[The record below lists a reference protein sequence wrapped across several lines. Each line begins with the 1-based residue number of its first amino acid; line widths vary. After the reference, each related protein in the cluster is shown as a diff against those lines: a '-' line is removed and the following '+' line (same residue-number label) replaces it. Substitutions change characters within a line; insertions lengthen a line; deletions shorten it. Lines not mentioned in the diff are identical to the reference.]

1 MQVVNKIKNT
11 GMIAVMLFVAML
23 TSSCA
28 SIVSGTHQPVSIKT
42 TPAIGATCS
51 LENNKGKWY
60 VNQTPG
66 SVTVSRSY
74 HDMHVVCQKPGYKK
88 VEKLVSSNT
97 KAMAFGNVIFG
108 GVIGAGVDV
117 ADGAAYDYPAD
128 IMVDM
133 RRA

>member
-1 MQVVNKIKNT
+1 MQYLKKIKT
-11 GMIAVMLFVAML
+11 TAMITSLITATAI

-42 TPAIGATCS
+42 TPATGATCS

-60 VNQTPG
+60 VTQTPG
-66 SVTVSRSY
+66 SVDVSRSY
-74 HDMHVVCQKPGYKK
+74 HDMHVVCEKPGYKK

-97 KAMAFGNVIFG
+97 KAIAFGNVIFG
-108 GVIGAGVDV
+108 GVIGAGVDI
-117 ADGAAYDYPAD
+117 ADGAAYDYPTN